1 MEGGG
6 FGMSSIDERIV
17 GMQFD
22 NAQFEK
28 GLGTSIKSLGQ
39 LEKSLDL
46 KGGTKGLTGIASA
59 AGKLSF
65 DGLAKAAETV
75 NSRLSNLGIMG
86 VAALTRIANSAID
99 AGVRIAKSLSV
110 DPIMAGFQ
118 EYELKMGSIQTILAN
133 TARHGT
139 RLDEVSQN
147 LEALNT
153 YADKTIYNFGEMT
166 RNIGLFTNAGIKVDE
181 ATQMIKGFSNMAAA
195 SGTDSAGAS
204 RAAYQLS
211 QALSTG
217 TIRLMDWRSLTNVG
231 MGNKVMQQDLLTFA
245 EAMGTVSASGAKAS
259 DIQKDFNGSLE
270 KGWLSADVM
279 STYLQVMAEDNEDVN
294 RATLKSIGIEGKK
307 ADALIAQQ
315 KTAFDAATKV
325 RTWTQL
331 LGTLQ
336 ESVGSGWGKTF
347 ELLIGDF
354 EQATELFTAVNNSI
368 GPMIDDMSDMR
379 NNLLQGWVDL
389 GGRTKA
395 LEAFASLWKGLGEI
409 LKPISKAFGDVF
421 KPLKPEQLMAVTNA
435 FKNFADKL
443 RPTEEQ
449 VSQLRDAFRGVFSIF
464 SIAGKVI
471 GAAVSIISRLLGVVA
486 PAGGSFLKFA
496 AGIGKWIYNVDQ
508 AITKADIFAKIGDAI
523 VAGFQKAVDF
533 IVDFGDKVKASFS
546 GAAGFIGSV
555 VDALNKANFKSLADG
570 IGQTANAFAP
580 LRMAGAALKWFGGIV
595 ATAYQAVAPYFSKIA
610 SAIGN
615 FVSAIRDKFDDFRKN
630 ADIEKALGIFN
641 SGLFSV
647 VLLKII
653 GFFKG
658 LQKTSE
664 DSGSIKDGIKNVL
677 GGITDTLG
685 QMQNTLKAS
694 TLLMI
699 GAAIYILA
707 DAAAKL
713 STINA
718 GDLTKSLTAITVMV
732 GQLLGMM
739 AAVDGIMKGG
749 GKGILSAGAAL
760 VIFAAAIRILAGAV
774 EKLGGMNL
782 GDLAKGLGAVMV
794 LLASLTGVAKA
805 LSANSGTFMKGA
817 MGLIPF
823 AFAIKILADAVE
835 KLSGIELGNLAKGL
849 GGTIVLLGALAKFL
863 SNPKMGSMGIKTG
876 AGLLLLAVSLN
887 VLATAVEKL
896 SGIELGNLAKGV
908 GAISAIILVLAG
920 FTAIAGGAKGMVGI
934 GLGMIALGAAMLVMS
949 KALEAMGSLSMEQIG
964 KGLLAL
970 AGSLVIIAVAMKLM
984 TTALAGAA
992 ALLVVAIALKVLA
1005 PVLEQL
1011 GNMSMEQIGKGL
1023 LVLAGSL
1030 LILAGGLYL
1039 MSGALPGAAA
1049 LLVAAAA
1056 LNVLLPVLQA
1066 FGSMSMEEIGKGL
1079 LMLVGTMAAFGIG
1092 ALLLIPAV
1100 PVFLALGA
1108 AMLVFGAGVLL
1119 LGAGIAALSSGLLV
1133 LAAAGTAGAAAITV
1147 ALSAFI
1153 GMIPYLIQ
1161 QIGVGFV
1168 AFLGVIASSGAA
1180 IVAAVVTLLGSLI
1193 EAIVTLIPQ
1202 IVDAAVQIGSA
1213 LLEGFSELSGD
1224 LIDAAVQL
1232 IFDLVDAILEIVPE
1246 LVDAGMQLIEG
1257 ILQGIADNIDGVI
1270 SAGADI
1276 VVNFMDGLAEEIPR
1290 VGESATNL
1298 IKTFVTTLVDSVIA
1312 SKDHI
1317 KSEGKRLLDS
1327 LTEGAFSGITEGA
1340 GKIPG
1345 HISGFIGKI
1354 TSSISA
1360 GASSLFSSAFGV
1372 AGNIVRGLVSGIRN
1386 GIGQVTSAA
1395 RNIAQ
1400 NALDAAKNLLGIA
1413 SPSKEFIKIGKFVRQ
1428 GFVIGLMSG
1437 DKDEVIK
1444 AYSSMKDQVE
1454 KLKADSKADAKKAE
1468 ERLKSLE
1475 ARNKKLRKA
1484 KNVDRAAVKKNEREQ
1499 AEQRKILKTA
1509 TEEQIKAEKALAKLR
1524 GAGKKG
1530 LKDEYIALKAAA
1542 KQYEKLAEKLEA
1554 AKDAYD
1560 DAKKVRDDYSKSIS
1574 DQYSSLASIPTN
1586 GDYKEYVEAI
1596 AEGMTDAKTPFQ
1608 AYHDGMKQQVEDIN
1622 LYAAKVQQARK
1633 LGLNDTMYKKLLES
1647 GTEALP
1653 FVEELLKGGAG
1664 AITDINTLSDDIEL
1678 ASSKLGKKASSNL
1691 YQAGVD
1697 AAKGIVEG
1705 LKSEMKP
1712 LEKVM
1717 TELANKI
1724 VGSLK
1729 KSLKIK
1735 SPSRVMAELGK
1746 FTGKGLAEGL
1756 TSTAKEVEKASD
1768 IVSST
1773 TIDSMKQAILEAQK
1787 MANTGVGT
1795 DLTIRP
1801 TVDLEEVKRGMA
1813 AMRGLLNDES
1823 MVASDYRRATSL
1835 ARDIRKAQEAND
1847 TTVSSGSTSSSG
1859 NGVTFNQYNSS
1870 PAALSAADIY
1880 RQTRNQLSRIKEK
1893 LEV

>member
-99 AGVRIAKSLSV
+99 TGVRIAKSLTV
-110 DPIMAGFQ
+110 EPILAGFQ

-279 STYLQVMAEDNEDVN
+279 STYLQVMAEDNEAVN

-354 EQATELFTAVNNSI
+354 EQATELFTAVNDAI
-368 GPMIDDMSDMR
+368 GPMINNMSDMR

-471 GAAVSIISRLLGVVA
+471 GAAVSVISRLLGVVA

-523 VAGFQKAVDF
+523 VAGFQKAADF
-533 IVDFGDKVKASFS
+533 IVDFGNKVKASFS
-546 GAAGFIGSV
+546 GVAGPIGSV
-555 VDALNKANFKSLADG
+555 VDALDKANFKGLADG
-570 IGQTANAFAP
+570 FAP
-580 LRMAGAALKWFGGIV
+580 LRMAGAVLKWFAGIV
-595 ATAYQAVAPYFSKIA
+595 ATAYQAVAPYFSQIA
-610 SAIGN
+610 SAVGN

-630 ADIEKALGIFN
+630 VDIEKALGIFN

-647 VLLKII
+647 VLLKVI

-658 LQKTSE
+658 LQKTSK
-664 DSGSIKDGIKNVL
+664 DSGSIKDGIKSVL

-739 AAVDGIMKGG
+739 VAVDGIMKGG

-760 VIFAAAIRILAGAV
+760 VIFAVAIRILAGAV

-849 GGTIVLLGALAKFL
+849 GGTIVLLGALSKFL

-887 VLATAVEKL
+887 ILATAVEKL

-934 GLGMIALGAAMLVMS
+934 GLGMIALGAAMLIMS
-949 KALEAMGSLSMEQIG
+949 KALAAMGSLSMEQIG

-970 AGSLVIIAVAMKLM
+970 AGSLAIIALAMKLM
-984 TTALAGAA
+984 TTALPGAA

-1011 GNMSMEQIGKGL
+1011 GNMSMAQIGKGL

-1039 MSGALPGAAA
+1039 MTGALPGAAA

-1119 LGAGIAALSSGLLV
+1119 LGAGIAALSSGLLI

-1153 GMIPYLIQ
+1153 GMVPYLIQ

-1180 IVAAVVTLLGSLI
+1180 IVAAIVTLIGSLL
-1193 EAIVTLIPQ
+1193 EAITTLIPQ
-1202 IVDAAVQIGSA
+1202 IVDTAVQIGSA
-1213 LLEGFSELSGD
+1213 LLEGFTELSGD
-1224 LIDAAVQL
+1224 LIAAAVQL

-1257 ILQGIADNIDGVI
+1257 ILQGIADNIDGVV

-1276 VVNFMDGLAEEIPR
+1276 VVNFMNGLADEIPR

-1312 SKDHI
+1312 SKDHV

-1360 GASSLFSSAFGV
+1360 GASSLFSSAYGV

-1400 NALDAAKNLLGIA
+1400 KALDAAKNLLGIA

-1454 KLKADSKADAKKAE
+1454 KLKTDSKADAKKAE

-1484 KNVDRAAVKKNEREQ
+1484 KKVDAAAVKKNEREQ
-1499 AEQRKILKTA
+1499 AKQRKILKTA
-1509 TEEQIKAEKALAKLR
+1509 AEEQIKAEKALAKLR
-1524 GAGKKG
+1524 GTGKKG
-1530 LKDEYIALKAAA
+1530 LKDEYTALKAAA

-1560 DAKKVRDDYSKSIS
+1560 DAKKVRDDYSKSIF

-1586 GDYKEYVEAI
+1586 GDYKEYAEAI

-1608 AYHDGMKQQVEDIN
+1608 AYHDGMKQQIEDIN

-1664 AITDINTLSDDIEL
+1664 AITDINTLSNDIEL
-1678 ASSKLGKKASSNL
+1678 ASSKLGKTASSNL
-1691 YQAGVD
+1691 YQAGVN

-1729 KSLKIK
+1729 KALKIK

-1746 FTGKGLAEGL
+1746 FVGKGLAEGL

-1773 TIDSMKQAILEAQK
+1773 TIDSMRQAILEAQK

>member
-59 AGKLSF
+59 AEKLSF
-65 DGLAKAAETV
+65 DGIAKAAETV

-99 AGVRIAKSLSV
+99 TGVRIAKSLSV
-110 DPIMAGFQ
+110 EPIMAGFQ

-354 EQATELFTAVNNSI
+354 EQATELFTAVNNAI
-368 GPMIDDMSDMR
+368 GPMINNMSDMR

-471 GAAVSIISRLLGVVA
+471 GTAVSVISRLLGVVA

-523 VAGFQKAVDF
+523 VAGFQKAADF
-533 IVDFGDKVKASFS
+533 IVDFGNKVKASFS
-546 GAAGFIGSV
+546 GVAGPIGSV
-555 VDALNKANFKSLADG
+555 ADALNKVNFEGLANG
-570 IGQTANAFAP
+570 FAP
-580 LRMAGAALKWFGGIV
+580 LRMAGAVLKWFAGIV
-595 ATAYQAVAPYFSKIA
+595 ATAYQAVAPYFSQIA
-610 SAIGN
+610 SAVGN

-630 ADIEKALGIFN
+630 VDIEKALGIFN

-664 DSGSIKDGIKNVL
+664 DSGSIKDGIKSVL

-739 AAVDGIMKGG
+739 VAVDGIMKGG

-760 VIFAAAIRILAGAV
+760 VIFAVAIRILAGAV
-774 EKLGGMNL
+774 EKLGGLNL

-887 VLATAVEKL
+887 ILATAVEKL

-934 GLGMIALGAAMLVMS
+934 GLGMIALGAAMLIMS
-949 KALEAMGSLSMEQIG
+949 KALAAMGSLSMEQIG

-984 TTALAGAA
+984 TTALPGAA

-1039 MSGALPGAAA
+1039 MTGALPGAAA

-1056 LNVLLPVLQA
+1056 LNVLLPVLKA

-1119 LGAGIAALSSGLLV
+1119 LGAGIGALSAGLLV

-1180 IVAAVVTLLGSLI
+1180 IVAAIVTLIGSLL
-1193 EAIVTLIPQ
+1193 EAITTLIPQ
-1202 IVDAAVQIGSA
+1202 IVDTAVQIGSA
-1213 LLEGFSELSGD
+1213 LLEGFTELSGD

-1246 LVDAGMQLIEG
+1246 LVDAGMQLIQG

-1276 VVNFMDGLAEEIPR
+1276 VVNFMDGLADEIPR

-1345 HISGFIGKI
+1345 HISGFIGNI

-1372 AGNIVRGLVSGIRN
+1372 AGNIVRGLVSGIQN

-1400 NALDAAKNLLGIA
+1400 NALDAAKNFLGIA
-1413 SPSKEFIKIGKFVRQ
+1413 SPSKEFIKIGKFVRE
-1428 GFVIGLMSG
+1428 GFVIGLKSG
-1437 DKDEVIK
+1437 NKDDVIK

-1454 KLKADSKADAKKAE
+1454 KLKTDSKADAKRAE
-1468 ERLKSLE
+1468 ERLKRLE
-1475 ARNKKLRKA
+1475 ARNKQLRKA
-1484 KNVDRAAVKKNEREQ
+1484 KKVDAAAVKKNEREQ
-1499 AEQRKILKTA
+1499 AKQRKILKTA
-1509 TEEQIKAEKALAKLR
+1509 SEEQIKAEKALAKLR
-1524 GAGKKG
+1524 GTGKKG
-1530 LKDEYIALKAAA
+1530 LKDEYTALKAAA

-1560 DAKKVRDDYSKSIS
+1560 DAKKVRDDYSKSIF

-1586 GDYKEYVEAI
+1586 GDYKEYAEAI

-1608 AYHDGMKQQVEDIN
+1608 AYHDGMKQQIEDIN

-1664 AITDINTLSDDIEL
+1664 AITDINTLSNDIEL
-1678 ASSKLGKKASSNL
+1678 ASSKLGKTASSNL
-1691 YQAGVD
+1691 YQAGVN
-1697 AAKGIVEG
+1697 AAKGIVDG
-1705 LKSEMKP
+1705 IKSEMKP

-1724 VGSLK
+1724 VGPLK
-1729 KSLKIK
+1729 KALKIK

-1746 FTGKGLAEGL
+1746 FVGKGLAEGL

-1773 TIDSMKQAILEAQK
+1773 TIDSMRQAILEAQK

-1813 AMRGLLNDES
+1813 AMQGLLNDES

>member
-65 DGLAKAAETV
+65 DGIAKAAETV

-99 AGVRIAKSLSV
+99 TGVRIAKSLSV
-110 DPIMAGFQ
+110 EPIMAGFQ

-354 EQATELFTAVNNSI
+354 EQATELFTAVNDAI
-368 GPMIDDMSDMR
+368 GPMINNMSDMR

-471 GAAVSIISRLLGVVA
+471 GAAVSVISRLLGVVA

-523 VAGFQKAVDF
+523 VAGFQKAADF
-533 IVDFGDKVKASFS
+533 IVDFGNKVKASFS
-546 GAAGFIGSV
+546 GVAGPIGSV
-555 VDALNKANFKSLADG
+555 ADALNKADFKGFADG
-570 IGQTANAFAP
+570 FAP
-580 LRMAGAALKWFGGIV
+580 LRMAGAVLKWFAGIV
-595 ATAYQAVAPYFSKIA
+595 ATAYQAVAPYFSQIA
-610 SAIGN
+610 SAAGN

-630 ADIEKALGIFN
+630 VDIEKALGIFN

-658 LQKTSE
+658 LKKTSE
-664 DSGSIKDGIKNVL
+664 DSGSIKDGIKSVL

-739 AAVDGIMKGG
+739 VAVDGIMKGG

-760 VIFAAAIRILAGAV
+760 VIFAVAIRILAGAV

-887 VLATAVEKL
+887 ILATAVEKL

-908 GAISAIILVLAG
+908 GAISTIILVLAG

-949 KALEAMGSLSMEQIG
+949 KALAAMGSLSMEQIG

-984 TTALAGAA
+984 TTALPGAA
-992 ALLVVAIALKVLA
+992 ALLVVAIALKILA

-1039 MSGALPGAAA
+1039 MTGALPGAAA

-1056 LNVLLPVLQA
+1056 LNVLLPVLKA

-1119 LGAGIAALSSGLLV
+1119 LGAGIGALSAGLLV

-1180 IVAAVVTLLGSLI
+1180 IVAAVVTLIGSLL
-1193 EAIVTLIPQ
+1193 EAITTLIPQ
-1202 IVDAAVQIGSA
+1202 IVDTAVQIGSA
-1213 LLEGFSELSGD
+1213 LLEGFTELSGD

-1276 VVNFMDGLAEEIPR
+1276 VVNFMNGLADEIPR

-1312 SKDHI
+1312 SKDHV

-1360 GASSLFSSAFGV
+1360 GASSLFSSASDV

-1386 GIGQVTSAA
+1386 GIDQVTSAA

-1413 SPSKEFIKIGKFVRQ
+1413 SPSKEFIKIGKFVRK

-1454 KLKADSKADAKKAE
+1454 KLKSDSKQDAKKAE
-1468 ERLKSLE
+1468 ERLKALE

-1484 KNVDRAAVKKNEREQ
+1484 KKVDAAAVKKNEREQ
-1499 AEQRKILKTA
+1499 AKQRKILKTA
-1509 TEEQIKAEKALAKLR
+1509 SEEQIKAEKALAKLR
-1524 GAGKKG
+1524 GTGKKG

-1560 DAKKVRDDYSKSIS
+1560 DAKKVRDDYSKSIF

-1586 GDYKEYVEAI
+1586 GDYKEYAEAI

-1608 AYHDGMKQQVEDIN
+1608 AYHDGMKQQIEDIN

-1664 AITDINTLSDDIEL
+1664 AITDINTLSNDIEL
-1678 ASSKLGKKASSNL
+1678 ASSKLGKTASSNL
-1691 YQAGVD
+1691 YQAGVN
-1697 AAKGIVEG
+1697 AAKGIVDG
-1705 LKSEMKP
+1705 IKSEMKP

-1724 VGSLK
+1724 VGPLK
-1729 KSLKIK
+1729 KALKIK

-1746 FTGKGLAEGL
+1746 FVGKGLAEGL

-1773 TIDSMKQAILEAQK
+1773 TIDSMRQAILEAQK

-1823 MVASDYRRATSL
+1823 MVTSDYRRATSL

>member
-65 DGLAKAAETV
+65 DGIAKAAETV

-99 AGVRIAKSLSV
+99 TGVRIAKSLTV
-110 DPIMAGFQ
+110 EPILAGFQ

-231 MGNKVMQQDLLTFA
+231 MGNKVMQEDLLTFA

-354 EQATELFTAVNNSI
+354 EQATELFTAVNNAI
-368 GPMIDDMSDMR
+368 GPMIDNMSDMR

-409 LKPISKAFGDVF
+409 LKPISRAFGDVF

-471 GAAVSIISRLLGVVA
+471 GAAVSVISRLLGVVA

-523 VAGFQKAVDF
+523 VAGFQKAADF
-533 IVDFGDKVKASFS
+533 IVDFGNKVKAAFS
-546 GAAGFIGSV
+546 GVAGPIGSV
-555 VDALNKANFKSLADG
+555 ADALNKVNFEGLADG
-570 IGQTANAFAP
+570 FAP
-580 LRMAGAALKWFGGIV
+580 LRMAGAVLKWFAGIV
-595 ATAYQAVAPYFSKIA
+595 ATAYQAVAPYFSQIA
-610 SAIGN
+610 SAVGN

-630 ADIEKALGIFN
+630 VDIEKALGIFN

-664 DSGSIKDGIKNVL
+664 DSGSIKDGIKSVL

-739 AAVDGIMKGG
+739 VAVDGIMKGG

-760 VIFAAAIRILAGAV
+760 VIFAVAIRILAGAV

-887 VLATAVEKL
+887 ILATAVEKL

-949 KALEAMGSLSMEQIG
+949 KALAAMGSLSMEQIG

-984 TTALAGAA
+984 TTALPGAA

-1039 MSGALPGAAA
+1039 MTGALPGAAA

-1056 LNVLLPVLQA
+1056 LNVLLPVLKA

-1119 LGAGIAALSSGLLV
+1119 LGAGIGALSAGLLV

-1180 IVAAVVTLLGSLI
+1180 IVAAIVTLVGSLL
-1193 EAIVTLIPQ
+1193 EAITTLIPQ
-1202 IVDAAVQIGSA
+1202 IVDTAVQIGSA
-1213 LLEGFSELSGD
+1213 LLEGFTELSGD

-1246 LVDAGMQLIEG
+1246 LVDAGMQLIQG

-1276 VVNFMDGLAEEIPR
+1276 VVNFMDGLADEIPR

-1345 HISGFIGKI
+1345 HISGFIGNI
-1354 TSSISA
+1354 TSSISG
-1360 GASSLFSSAFGV
+1360 GASSLFSSAYGV

-1395 RNIAQ
+1395 RTIAQ

-1413 SPSKEFIKIGKFVRQ
+1413 SPSKEFIKIGKFVRK

-1454 KLKADSKADAKKAE
+1454 KLKTDSKADVKKAE

-1475 ARNKKLRKA
+1475 ARNKQLRKA
-1484 KNVDRAAVKKNEREQ
+1484 KKVDEAAVKKNEREQ
-1499 AEQRKILKTA
+1499 AKQRKILKTA
-1509 TEEQIKAEKALAKLR
+1509 SEEQIKAEKALAKLR
-1524 GAGKKG
+1524 GTGKNG
-1530 LKDEYIALKAAA
+1530 LKDEYTALKAAA

-1560 DAKKVRDDYSKSIS
+1560 DAKKVRDDYSKSIF

-1586 GDYKEYVEAI
+1586 GDYKEYAEAI

-1608 AYHDGMKQQVEDIN
+1608 AYHDGMKQQIEDIN

-1664 AITDINTLSDDIEL
+1664 AITDINTLSNDIEL
-1678 ASSKLGKKASSNL
+1678 ASSKLGKTASSNL
-1691 YQAGVD
+1691 YQAGVN

-1717 TELANKI
+1717 AELANKI

-1729 KSLKIK
+1729 KALKIK

-1746 FTGKGLAEGL
+1746 FVGKGLAEGL

-1773 TIDSMKQAILEAQK
+1773 TIDSMRQAILEAQK

>member
-59 AGKLSF
+59 AEKLSF
-65 DGLAKAAETV
+65 DGIAKAAETV

-99 AGVRIAKSLSV
+99 TGVRIAKSLTV
-110 DPIMAGFQ
+110 EPIMAGFQ

-139 RLDEVSQN
+139 GLDEVSQN

-231 MGNKVMQQDLLTFA
+231 MGNKVMQEDLLTFA

-354 EQATELFTAVNNSI
+354 EQATELFTAVNDAI
-368 GPMIDDMSDMR
+368 GPMINNMSDMR

-471 GAAVSIISRLLGVVA
+471 GTAVSVISRLLGVVA

-523 VAGFQKAVDF
+523 VAGFQKAADF
-533 IVDFGDKVKASFS
+533 IVDFGNKVKASFS
-546 GAAGFIGSV
+546 GVAGPIGSV
-555 VDALNKANFKSLADG
+555 ADALNKVNFEGLADG
-570 IGQTANAFAP
+570 FAP
-580 LRMAGAALKWFGGIV
+580 LRMAGAVLKWFGGIV
-595 ATAYQAVAPYFSKIA
+595 ATAYQAVAPYFSQIA
-610 SAIGN
+610 SAVGN

-630 ADIEKALGIFN
+630 VDIEKALGIFN

-647 VLLKII
+647 VLIKII

-664 DSGSIKDGIKNVL
+664 DSGSIKDGIKSVL

-739 AAVDGIMKGG
+739 LAVDGIMKGG

-760 VIFAAAIRILAGAV
+760 VIFAVAIRILAGAV

-887 VLATAVEKL
+887 ILATAVEKL

-934 GLGMIALGAAMLVMS
+934 GIGMIALGAAMLIMS
-949 KALEAMGSLSMEQIG
+949 KALAAMGSLSMEQIG

-970 AGSLVIIAVAMKLM
+970 AGSLAIIAVAMKLM
-984 TTALAGAA
+984 TTALPGAA

-1039 MSGALPGAAA
+1039 MTGALPGAAA

-1056 LNVLLPVLQA
+1056 LNVLLPVLKA

-1119 LGAGIAALSSGLLV
+1119 LGAGIGALSAGLLV

-1153 GMIPYLIQ
+1153 SMIPYLIQ

-1180 IVAAVVTLLGSLI
+1180 IVAAIVTLIGSLL
-1193 EAIVTLIPQ
+1193 EAITTLIPQ
-1202 IVDAAVQIGSA
+1202 IVDTAVQIGSA
-1213 LLEGFSELSGD
+1213 LLEGFTELSGD

-1246 LVDAGMQLIEG
+1246 LVDAGMQLIQG

-1276 VVNFMDGLAEEIPR
+1276 VVNFMDGLADEIPR

-1360 GASSLFSSAFGV
+1360 GASSLFTSASGV

-1395 RNIAQ
+1395 RTIAQ

-1484 KNVDRAAVKKNEREQ
+1484 KKVDGAAVKKNEREQ

-1560 DAKKVRDDYSKSIS
+1560 DAKKVRDDYSKSIF

-1729 KSLKIK
+1729 KALKIK

-1756 TSTAKEVEKASD
+1756 ASTAKEVEKASD

-1773 TIDSMKQAILEAQK
+1773 TIDSMRQAILEAQK

>member
-59 AGKLSF
+59 AEKLSF
-65 DGLAKAAETV
+65 DGIAKAAETV

-99 AGVRIAKSLSV
+99 TGVRIAKSLTV
-110 DPIMAGFQ
+110 EPIMAGFQ

-139 RLDEVSQN
+139 GLDEVSQN

-231 MGNKVMQQDLLTFA
+231 MGNKVMQEDLLTFA

-354 EQATELFTAVNNSI
+354 EQATELFTAVNNAI
-368 GPMIDDMSDMR
+368 GPMINNMSDMR

-409 LKPISKAFGDVF
+409 LKPISRAFGDVF

-471 GAAVSIISRLLGVVA
+471 GTAVSVISRLLGVVA

-523 VAGFQKAVDF
+523 VAGFQKAADF
-533 IVDFGDKVKASFS
+533 IVDFGNKVKASFS
-546 GAAGFIGSV
+546 GVAGPIGSV
-555 VDALNKANFKSLADG
+555 ADALNKVNFEGLANG
-570 IGQTANAFAP
+570 FAP
-580 LRMAGAALKWFGGIV
+580 LRMAGAVLKWFAGIV
-595 ATAYQAVAPYFSKIA
+595 ATAYQAVAPYFSQIA
-610 SAIGN
+610 SAVGN

-630 ADIEKALGIFN
+630 VDIEKALGIFN

-664 DSGSIKDGIKNVL
+664 DSGSIKDGIKSVL

-739 AAVDGIMKGG
+739 VAVDGIMKGG

-887 VLATAVEKL
+887 ILATAVEKL
-896 SGIELGNLAKGV
+896 SSIELGNLVKGV
-908 GAISAIILVLAG
+908 GAISAIILTLAV

-934 GLGMIALGAAMLVMS
+934 GLGMIALGAAMLIMS
-949 KALEAMGSLSMEQIG
+949 KALAAMGNLSMEQIG

-970 AGSLVIIAVAMKLM
+970 AGSLAIIAVAMKLM
-984 TTALAGAA
+984 TTALPGAA

-1039 MSGALPGAAA
+1039 MTGALPGAAA

-1056 LNVLLPVLQA
+1056 LNVLLPVLKA

-1119 LGAGIAALSSGLLV
+1119 LGAGIGALSAGLLV

-1180 IVAAVVTLLGSLI
+1180 IVAAIVTLVGSLL
-1193 EAIVTLIPQ
+1193 EAITTLIPQ
-1202 IVDAAVQIGSA
+1202 IVDTAVQIGSA
-1213 LLEGFSELSGD
+1213 LLEGFTELSGD

-1246 LVDAGMQLIEG
+1246 LVDAGMQLIQG
-1257 ILQGIADNIDGVI
+1257 ILQGIADNIEGVV

-1276 VVNFMDGLAEEIPR
+1276 VVNFMDGLADEIPR

-1345 HISGFIGKI
+1345 HISGFIGNI
-1354 TSSISA
+1354 TSSISG
-1360 GASSLFSSAFGV
+1360 GASSLFSSAYGV

-1386 GIGQVTSAA
+1386 GISQVTSAA
-1395 RNIAQ
+1395 RTIAQ

-1413 SPSKEFIKIGKFVRQ
+1413 SPSKEFIKIGKFVRE
-1428 GFVIGLMSG
+1428 GFVIGLKSG
-1437 DKDEVIK
+1437 NKDEVIK

-1560 DAKKVRDDYSKSIS
+1560 DAKKVRDDYSKSIF

-1608 AYHDGMKQQVEDIN
+1608 VYHDGMKQQVEDIN

-1678 ASSKLGKKASSNL
+1678 ASSKLGKTASSNL
-1691 YQAGVD
+1691 YQAGVN
-1697 AAKGIVEG
+1697 AAKGIVDG
-1705 LKSEMKP
+1705 IKSEMKP

-1724 VGSLK
+1724 VGPLK
-1729 KSLKIK
+1729 KALKIK

-1746 FTGKGLAEGL
+1746 FVGKGLAEGL

>member
-65 DGLAKAAETV
+65 DGIAKAAETV

-99 AGVRIAKSLSV
+99 TGVRIAKSLTV
-110 DPIMAGFQ
+110 EPIMAGFQ

-139 RLDEVSQN
+139 GLDEVSQN

-231 MGNKVMQQDLLTFA
+231 MGNKVMQEDLLTFA

-354 EQATELFTAVNNSI
+354 EQATELFTAVNDAI
-368 GPMIDDMSDMR
+368 GPMINNMSDMR

-409 LKPISKAFGDVF
+409 LKPISRAFGDVF

-471 GAAVSIISRLLGVVA
+471 GTAVSVISRLLGVVA

-523 VAGFQKAVDF
+523 VAGFQKAADF
-533 IVDFGDKVKASFS
+533 IVDFGNKVKASFS
-546 GAAGFIGSV
+546 GVAGPIGSV
-555 VDALNKANFKSLADG
+555 ADALNKVNFEGLADG
-570 IGQTANAFAP
+570 FAP
-580 LRMAGAALKWFGGIV
+580 LRMAGAVLKWFGGIV

-610 SAIGN
+610 SSIGN
-615 FVSAIRDKFDDFRKN
+615 FVSAIRDKFDDFRN
-630 ADIEKALGIFN
+630 NVDIEKALGIFN

-647 VLLKII
+647 VLIKII

-664 DSGSIKDGIKNVL
+664 DSGSIKDGIKSVL

-739 AAVDGIMKGG
+739 LAVDGIMKGG

-817 MGLIPF
+817 IGLIPF

-849 GGTIVLLGALAKFL
+849 GGTIVLLGALSKFL

-887 VLATAVEKL
+887 ILATAVEKL

-920 FTAIAGGAKGMVGI
+920 FTAIAGGAKGMVGV

-970 AGSLVIIAVAMKLM
+970 AGSLAIIAVAMKLM
-984 TTALAGAA
+984 TTALPGAA

-1011 GNMSMEQIGKGL
+1011 GNMSMAQIGKGL

-1119 LGAGIAALSSGLLV
+1119 LGAGIAALSSGLLI

-1153 GMIPYLIQ
+1153 SMIPYLIQ

-1180 IVAAVVTLLGSLI
+1180 IVAAIVTLIGSLL
-1193 EAIVTLIPQ
+1193 EAITTLIPQ
-1202 IVDAAVQIGSA
+1202 IVDTAVQIGSA
-1213 LLEGFSELSGD
+1213 LLEGFTELSGD

-1276 VVNFMDGLAEEIPR
+1276 VVNFMDGLADEIPR

-1345 HISGFIGKI
+1345 HISGFIGNI

-1360 GASSLFSSAFGV
+1360 GASSLFSSAYGV

-1395 RNIAQ
+1395 RTIAQ

-1413 SPSKEFIKIGKFVRQ
+1413 SPSKEFIKIGKFVRE
-1428 GFVIGLMSG
+1428 GFVIGLKSG
-1437 DKDEVIK
+1437 NKDEVIK

-1484 KNVDRAAVKKNEREQ
+1484 KKVDAAAVKKNEREQ
-1499 AEQRKILKTA
+1499 AKQRKILKTA
-1509 TEEQIKAEKALAKLR
+1509 SEEQIKAEKALAKLR
-1524 GAGKKG
+1524 GTGKKG

-1560 DAKKVRDDYSKSIS
+1560 DAKKVRDDYSKSIF

-1608 AYHDGMKQQVEDIN
+1608 AYHDGMKQQIEDIN

-1729 KSLKIK
+1729 KALKIK

-1768 IVSST
+1768 IVSSS

>member
-65 DGLAKAAETV
+65 DGIAKAAETV

-99 AGVRIAKSLSV
+99 TGVRIAKSLSIE
-110 DPIMAGFQ
+110 PIMAGFQ

-139 RLDEVSQN
+139 GLDEVSQN

-315 KTAFDAATKV
+315 KTAVDAATKV

-336 ESVGSGWGKTF
+336 EGVGSGWGKTF

-354 EQATELFTAVNNSI
+354 EQATELFTAVNNAI
-368 GPMIDDMSDMR
+368 GPMINNMSDMR

-409 LKPISKAFGDVF
+409 LKPISRAFGDVF

-471 GAAVSIISRLLGVVA
+471 GAAVSVFSRLLGVVA

-508 AITKADIFAKIGDAI
+508 AITKADIFARIGDAI
-523 VAGFQKAVDF
+523 VAGFQKAADF
-533 IVDFGDKVKASFS
+533 IVDFGNKVKAAFS
-546 GAAGFIGSV
+546 GVAGPIGSV

-580 LRMAGAALKWFGGIV
+580 LRMAGAVLKWFAGIV

-610 SAIGN
+610 SAVGN

-630 ADIEKALGIFN
+630 VDIEKALGIFN

-658 LQKTSE
+658 LQKTSK
-664 DSGSIKDGIKNVL
+664 DSGSIKDGIKDVL

-739 AAVDGIMKGG
+739 VAVDGIMKGG

-760 VIFAAAIRILAGAV
+760 VIFAVAIRILAGAV
-774 EKLGGMNL
+774 EKLGGLNL

-794 LLASLTGVAKA
+794 LLESLTGVAKA

-835 KLSGIELGNLAKGL
+835 KLSGIELGNLAKG
-849 GGTIVLLGALAKFL
+849 
-863 SNPKMGSMGIKTG
+863 
-876 AGLLLLAVSLN
+876 
-887 VLATAVEKL
+887 
-896 SGIELGNLAKGV
+896 V
-908 GAISAIILVLAG
+908 GAISAIIRVLAG

-970 AGSLVIIAVAMKLM
+970 AGSLVIIALAMKLM
-984 TTALAGAA
+984 TTAIAGAA

-1011 GNMSMEQIGKGL
+1011 GNMSMAQIGTGL
-1023 LVLAGSL
+1023 RVLAGSL
-1030 LILAGGLYL
+1030 LVLAGGLYL

-1119 LGAGIAALSSGLLV
+1119 LGAGIGALSAGLLV

-1180 IVAAVVTLLGSLI
+1180 IVAAIVTLIGSLL
-1193 EAIVTLIPQ
+1193 EAITTLIPQ
-1202 IVDAAVQIGSA
+1202 IVDTAVQIGSA
-1213 LLEGFSELSGD
+1213 LLEGFTELSGD

-1327 LTEGAFSGITEGA
+1327 LTDGAISGITEGA

-1354 TSSISA
+1354 TSSISG
-1360 GASSLFSSAFGV
+1360 GASSLFSSAYES
-1372 AGNIVRGLVSGIRN
+1372 AGNIVRGLVNGMQN
-1386 GIGQVTSAA
+1386 GISQVTSAA

-1400 NALDAAKNLLGIA
+1400 KALDAANNLLGVE
-1413 SPSKEFIKIGKFVRQ
+1413 SPSKEFIKIGKFVRE
-1428 GFVIGLMSG
+1428 GFVIGLKSG
-1437 DKDEVIK
+1437 NKDDVIK

-1454 KLKADSKADAKKAE
+1454 KLKTDSKADAKKAE

-1475 ARNKKLRKA
+1475 ARNKQLRKA
-1484 KNVDRAAVKKNEREQ
+1484 KKVDAAAVKKNEREQ
-1499 AEQRKILKTA
+1499 AKQRKILKTA
-1509 TEEQIKAEKALAKLR
+1509 AEEQIKAEKALAKLR
-1524 GAGKKG
+1524 GTGKKG
-1530 LKDEYIALKAAA
+1530 LKDEYTALKAAA

-1560 DAKKVRDDYSKSIS
+1560 DAKKVRDDYSKSIF

-1586 GDYKEYVEAI
+1586 GDYKEYAEAI

-1608 AYHDGMKQQVEDIN
+1608 AYHDGMKQQIEDIN

-1717 TELANKI
+1717 AELANKI

-1729 KSLKIK
+1729 KALKIK

-1746 FTGKGLAEGL
+1746 FVGKGLAEGL